1 MRTNGQTVAKNTR
14 RRNPRIYINYSLCA
28 YYRFLSVIIGF
39 YMVKVKEMMQEGL
52 IHNFWISSG
61 GIIKIR
67 ESAGLAP
74 FSVSYENDLILEY

>member
-1 MRTNGQTVAKNTR
+1 MDKRLRKTAAEEIPEFILIIVYV
-14 RRNPRIYINYSLCA
+14 P
-28 YYRFLSVIIGF
+28 IIGF

-74 FSVSYENDLILEY
+74 FSVSHENDLILEY